1 MSLTQ
6 LLCAGRSTDSRGW
19 AACSALHC
27 FYIIIIHLLA
37 SFRSMPVSSPHPK
50 QPCMLGRGLVLFPDL
65 TQDSRQEL
73 LHADLS
79 LECNKDLWLHLPQP
93 CRQSAKEGQQL
104 LHPTLWPKGAKLSL
118 HSMASYCLAGIFP
131 ALRVE
136 LKCVGYWLVL
146 ASQADRQAVAREQ
159 AQYGSSHVNLGRWW
173 QQYRVSRAWTELS
186 QSQKQT
192 VTAQAAMAL
201 FCSPAL
207 TVNKGMM
214 VESCLY
220 IKKRQGHVLL
230 QHGYPHLVLQRSP
243 CRVMVACHVLVA
255 WLFQGKPKVQ
265 HDDGGG
271 VVCHH
276 DNQLQ
281 QHVGVVWQHG
291 ESNMRQHMR
300 HRMTPACS
308 RCVSSKCLSPLCLTH
323 GTRSDNSRSGRTRG
337 QVAGKRGRD
346 KLQEYTGPYGRHC
359 RAARLGDMY

>member
-1 MSLTQ
+1 
-6 LLCAGRSTDSRGW
+6 
-19 AACSALHC
+19 
-27 FYIIIIHLLA
+27 
-37 SFRSMPVSSPHPK
+37 MPVSSPHPK

-65 TQDSRQEL
+65 EEDSRQDM

-79 LECNKDLWLHLPQP
+79 LKSNKDLWQHLPQP
-93 CRQSAKEGQQL
+93 CRQEGQQQL
-104 LHPTLWPKGAKLSL
+104 LHPTLWPTGAKLSL

-186 QSQKQT
+186 QAQKQT

-207 TVNKGMM
+207 TVNKGML

-255 WLFQGKPKVQ
+255 WLFQGMPNMQQ
-265 HDDGGG
+265 HGDGGGGG

-276 DNQLQ
+276 DHQLQ

-291 ESNMRQHMR
+291 DSNMRQHMR

-323 GTRSDNSRSGRTRG
+323 GTRSDNSKSGRKRG
-337 QVAGKRGRD
+337 QLAGKRGRD
-346 KLQEYTGPYGRHC
+346 KLQEYTGLYGRLC